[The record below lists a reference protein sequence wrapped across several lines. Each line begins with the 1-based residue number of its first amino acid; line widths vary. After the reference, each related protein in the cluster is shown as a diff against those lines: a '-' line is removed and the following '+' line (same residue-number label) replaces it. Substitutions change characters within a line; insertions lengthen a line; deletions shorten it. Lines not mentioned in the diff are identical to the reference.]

1 MITIKSSFESTERTF
16 QSSERPF
23 HSFECLFKSLERK
36 KIIGIQAL
44 FLRDVSG
51 NRSHGFCKNMG
62 ILLCPVCR
70 RT

>member
-36 KIIGIQAL
+36 KSSVFKL
-44 FLRDVSG
+44 F
-51 NRSHGFCKNMG
+51 FFEM
-62 ILLCPVCR
+62 
-70 RT
+70 

>member
-36 KIIGIQAL
+36 KSSVFKL
-44 FLRDVSG
+44 FFLE
-51 NRSHGFCKNMG
+51 M
-62 ILLCPVCR
+62 
-70 RT
+70 